1 MQKLTETKK
10 IGIQYNDMQKE
21 SKKIT
26 KSSMYNIMN
35 TYNLQENGC
44 SASATFGK
52 VSTCCILFHTLGL
65 AKLLFISK
73 TKILFMKWT
82 AQENKMS
89 LKHQQIS
96 DSIHIIQ
103 CSLT

>member
-1 MQKLTETKK
+1 MQKLTEIKK

-52 VSTCCILFHTLGL
+52 VSTVVSF
-65 AKLLFISK
+65 
-73 TKILFMKWT
+73 
-82 AQENKMS
+82 
-89 LKHQQIS
+89 
-96 DSIHIIQ
+96 SIHWG
-103 CSLT
+103 SLNCFSFLKPKFYL